1 MTFES
6 KDKPKW
12 VPGMKVIVA
21 GSRDITSYTIV
32 KQVIESALVAF
43 KGRIGEVVSGGA
55 RGVDTLGER
64 YAKEMRVPVKL
75 FMADWNTNGKAA
87 GYIRNGEMADYA
99 DALIAVWDGVSK
111 GTGHMIDQ
119 ARQRHLRVFVGIVSI
134 FGEEVHGSAFNIE
147 KMYEVKNDDVY

>member
-119 ARQRHLRVFVGIVSI
+119 ARQRHLRVFVAIVSI
-134 FGEEVHGSAFNIE
+134 TEPGIGDPGFSIHNS
-147 KMYEVKNDDVY
+147 YEVNDDDVY